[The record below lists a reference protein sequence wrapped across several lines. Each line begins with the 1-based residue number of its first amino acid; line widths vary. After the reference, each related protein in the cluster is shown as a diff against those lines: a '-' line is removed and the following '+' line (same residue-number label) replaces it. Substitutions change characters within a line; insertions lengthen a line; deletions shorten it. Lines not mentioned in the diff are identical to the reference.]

1 MILENQKTV
10 VIGMGRTG
18 IATAN
23 FLDNRGFPTTLVD
36 QKSRKELEAAARL
49 VNGTVEMR
57 CGTHEPPSD
66 AEMIILSPGVAIN
79 DPVLDPARNRGAE
92 ILSEI
97 ELAFHFTQIPIIAV
111 TGTNGK
117 STVTTLIGEIL
128 QRAGKKALVGGN
140 IGTPFISLLD
150 SGEADFLVLEISSFQ
165 LEGTKSFRPRIA
177 LVLNITPD
185 HMDRHKTFESYA
197 GLKEKITVNQA
208 QEDFLVLNH
217 DDPHAMKLGEDK
229 PARKVFFSSLSE
241 VEEGAFLRNG
251 SIVLRISGEEETI
264 LCFMDNLN
272 QTMQWQIEN
281 VLAAV
286 AAAGLAG
293 VSPDVIAETIKGF
306 KGLNHRMEWVRSIGG
321 IDFVNDSKGTNV
333 GSVQKSLSNFPRPVI
348 LIAGGSDK
356 ESDFSSLKQIL
367 KERVKHLILI
377 GETKNK
383 FRQVLNGSFSYEE
396 AKDLDEAVK
405 QAYQKAEWGDV
416 VLLSPACASFDM
428 FKDYAERGDRFKSLV
443 NQI

>member
-66 AEMIILSPGVAIN
+66 AKMIILSPGVDIN

-165 LEGTKSFRPRIA
+165 LEGTKSFRPKIA

-185 HMDRHKTFESYA
+185 HMDRHKTLESYA

-217 DDPHAMKLGEDK
+217 DDLHTMKLGEDK

-286 AAAGLAG
+286 AAASLAG
-293 VSPDVIAETIKGF
+293 VSPEVIAETIKDF

-356 ESDFSSLKQIL
+356 GSDFSSLKQIL

-383 FRQVLNGSFSYEE
+383 FRQVLNGSFNYEE

-443 NQI
+443 NRI

>member
-66 AEMIILSPGVAIN
+66 AKMIILSPGVDIN

-165 LEGTKSFRPRIA
+165 LEGTKSFRPKIA

-185 HMDRHKTFESYA
+185 HMDRHKTLESYA

-217 DDPHAMKLGEDK
+217 DDLHTMKLGEDK

-286 AAAGLAG
+286 AAASLAG
-293 VSPDVIAETIKGF
+293 VSPEVIAETIKDF

-356 ESDFSSLKQIL
+356 GSDFSSLKQIL

-383 FRQVLNGSFSYEE
+383 FRQVLNGSFNYEE

-405 QAYQKAEWGDV
+405 QAYQKAERGDV

-443 NQI
+443 NRI

>member
-66 AEMIILSPGVAIN
+66 AKMIILSPGVDIN

-165 LEGTKSFRPRIA
+165 LEGTKSFRPKIA

-185 HMDRHKTFESYA
+185 HMDRHKTLESYA

-217 DDPHAMKLGEDK
+217 DDLHTMKLGEDK

-286 AAAGLAG
+286 AAASLAG
-293 VSPDVIAETIKGF
+293 VSPEVIAETIKDF

-333 GSVQKSLSNFPRPVI
+333 GSVQKSL
-348 LIAGGSDK
+348 
-356 ESDFSSLKQIL
+356 
-367 KERVKHLILI
+367 
-377 GETKNK
+377 
-383 FRQVLNGSFSYEE
+383 
-396 AKDLDEAVK
+396 
-405 QAYQKAEWGDV
+405 
-416 VLLSPACASFDM
+416 
-428 FKDYAERGDRFKSLV
+428 
-443 NQI
+443 